1 MVSIRP
7 ELEAVLFDMDGVVTN
22 TAALHFNAWKNLF
35 EAELP
40 LIAPQS
46 RTGFSRDDYRRYVD
60 GRTREQGV
68 ATFLASRGITNDDG
82 RGATEGTP
90 TATIG
95 RLSAKKQELFEAL
108 LADQGVE
115 VLPGVVSFISSCR
128 DAGLR
133 VGLVT
138 SSTNA
143 DRILTAAGINAL
155 FDTIVTGVDAR
166 IHALASKPDPAMFL
180 EGCRRLG
187 TTPRLTA
194 LIEDSTVGT
203 VAGVAGGFGLVI
215 GIGKSGP
222 RESDLFAAGADLVA
236 VGLSKLQVTGRLLH
250 LGPTARRRYDSDPW
264 MLRYFSFDP
273 SEEGTREALCTLAN
287 GYWGTRGASE
297 LDRSDGVHYAGT
309 YFAGVYD
316 AVTIDADGLK
326 LVDEELVNAP
336 NWLPLSFRIDDD
348 DWVRSDAIHLLHF
361 YQELDLK
368 RGILTRSMIF
378 RDARSR
384 VTMVTSSR
392 LVSQASPKLAAQRFE
407 VLAVNWNGVLTVNG
421 QIDGRMSNSHGVAHH
436 AAEHAH
442 LAPVAAHRAGE
453 AGMCLEM
460 VTKVTDVR
468 IAVAARLAVM
478 TGEQRLS
485 PRFDYSDDQQAVVAL
500 QCVVKIGHGEAIVV
514 QKVVAACTSRDRA
527 ITSPAKAAISE
538 VLRAADFATIRAE
551 HVKAWR
557 RRWRLFDVRV
567 SAKKPIGLAV
577 HLNIFHVL
585 QSLAPPEADI
595 DAGIP
600 ARGLHGEGYDG
611 HIFWDELFVY
621 PMLTL
626 RSPRDARAL
635 LGYRYRR
642 LPEARA
648 AARSIGKAGA
658 MFPWQSGTDGSDV
671 TPRRLFNPRNAIWM
685 PDNSFQQRHVGL
697 AIAFSAWQFYEATGD
712 RQFLVDQGAA
722 LIVEVAR
729 FFASLATPDASSSQ
743 YSIRHVMGPDEFHDG
758 YPGGPAEGVTDNTYT
773 NVMTAWVLRRA
784 SDVTQ
789 ILRSVPGSAA
799 GPPGAATNQELAHW
813 DHIATHLR
821 LVFNRDGTL
830 SQFAGYDDLEPI
842 DLNDYVERFGR
853 IGRLD
858 LILNAS
864 NDSTNNYQ
872 VSKQPDAL
880 MLLYLLS
887 AEELRELI
895 ADMGYS
901 LSPDVIRRT
910 VERYT
915 ACSTYGSTLSNVVHS
930 WIEARYDRTLSWQFL
945 ATSLNSD
952 LGDLQRGTTREGV
965 HIAAMAGSIDLL
977 TRCYAGLETRC
988 NKLWL
993 HPQLPA
999 EVRQMHFTLSY
1010 REHLLQVRSAP
1021 TELRIRSAPGD
1032 ADPIT
1037 VVVNGQEFVISTGD
1051 QLVVKV

>member
-1 MVSIRP
+1 MSP
-7 ELEAVLFDMDGVVTN
+7 TSTELEAVLLDMDGVVTN
-22 TAALHFNAWKNLF
+22 TAALHFTAWKILF

-40 LIAPQS
+40 LIAPES
-46 RTGFSRDDYRRYVD
+46 RASFSRGDYRQYVD

-68 ATFLASRGITNDDG
+68 AAFLASRGITGDDVQG
-82 RGATEGTP
+82 HADGAGGATV
-90 TATIG
+90 A
-95 RLSAKKQELFEAL
+95 RLSAKKQELFEEL
-108 LADQGVE
+108 LADRGVG
-115 VLPGVVSFISSCR
+115 VLPGVVSFIQACR
-128 DAGLR
+128 DAGLK
-133 VGLVT
+133 VGLVS

-143 DRILTAAGINAL
+143 DRMLTAAGIKAL
-155 FDTIVTGVDAR
+155 FDTIVNGVDAR
-166 IHALASKPDPAMFL
+166 MHALASKPDPAMFL

-187 TTPRLTA
+187 TSPRLTA
-194 LIEDSTVGT
+194 LVEDSTVGT
-203 VAGVAGGFGLVI
+203 VAGVVGGFGLVI
-215 GIGKSGP
+215 GIGKNGA
-222 RESDLFAAGADLVA
+222 RESELFAAGADLVA
-236 VGLSKLQVTGRLLH
+236 VGLSELRVTGTQLQ
-250 LGPTARRRYDSDPW
+250 LGPSARRRHDSDPW
-264 MLRYFSFDP
+264 RLRYFSFDP
-273 SEEGTREALCTLAN
+273 SEEGRREALCTLAN
-287 GYWGTRGASE
+287 GYWGARGASE
-297 LDRSDGVHYAGT
+297 LESRDGVHYPGT

-316 AVTIDADGLK
+316 AVTVQSDEIM

-336 NWLPLSFRIDDD
+336 NWIPLSFRIDDD
-348 DWVRSDAIHLLHF
+348 DWVNGDAIDLLHF
-361 YQELDLK
+361 YQELDVK

-378 RDARSR
+378 RDDRSR

-392 LVSQASPKLAAQRFE
+392 LVSQASPKLAAQRVE
-407 VLAVNWNGVLTVNG
+407 VLAVNWTGRLTVKG
-421 QIDGRMSNSHGVAHH
+421 EIDGRMSNSNGVAHD
-436 AAEHAH
+436 AAAHAH
-442 LAPVAAHRAGE
+442 LAPVAAHRVGE
-453 AGMCLEM
+453 AVMCLDM
-460 VTKVTDVR
+460 VTKRTDVR
-468 IAVAARLAVM
+468 IAIAARLAVM
-478 TGEQRLS
+478 GSNQHLS
-485 PRFDYSDDQQAVVAL
+485 HAYEYSDDEAAVVAL
-500 QCVVKIGHGEAIVV
+500 HCAVKIVQGQAIIV

-527 ITSPAKAAISE
+527 ISSPAKSAISE
-538 VLRAADFATIRAE
+538 VLRAADFAGIRAE

-557 RRWRLFDVRV
+557 RKWRLFDVRV

-585 QSLAPPEADI
+585 QTLAPPEADI

-626 RSPRDARAL
+626 RSPRHARAL

-658 MFPWQSGTDGSDV
+658 MFPWQSGNDGSDV
-671 TPRRLFNPRNAIWM
+671 TPRRLFNPRNATWM
-685 PDNSFQQRHVGL
+685 PDNSTQQRHVGL
-697 AIAFSAWQFYEATGD
+697 AIAYSAWQFYEATGD
-712 RQFLVDQGAA
+712 RQFLVDEGAA

-729 FFASLATPDASSSQ
+729 FFASLATPDASSKR

-758 YPGGPAEGVTDNTYT
+758 YPGTPGEGVTDNAYT
-773 NVMTAWVLRRA
+773 NVMTAWILRRA
-784 SDVTQ
+784 RDVTH
-789 ILRSVPGSAA
+789 ILRSVPGSATDL
-799 GPPGAATNQELAHW
+799 PGAATDRELAHW
-813 DHIATHLR
+813 NHIATHVR
-821 LVFNRDGTL
+821 LVFNNDGTL
-830 SQFAGYDDLEPI
+830 SQFAGYDDLLPI
-842 DLNDYVERFGR
+842 DLNEYISRFGS

-895 ADMGYS
+895 EGMGYS

-930 WIEARYDRTLSWQFL
+930 WIEARNNRTLSWQFL
-945 ATSLNSD
+945 MTSLNSD
-952 LGDLQRGTTREGV
+952 LGDLQHGTTREGV

-977 TRCYAGLETRC
+977 TRCYAGLETRG

-999 EVRQMHFTLSY
+999 EVRQMYFTLSY
-1010 REHLLQVRSAP
+1010 RKHLLQVRSSP
-1021 TELRIRSAPGD
+1021 TELRIRSASGE
-1032 ADPIT
+1032 AAPIT
-1037 VVVNGQEFVISTGD
+1037 VVVNGQEFEIATGD
-1051 QLVVKV
+1051 QLALQL